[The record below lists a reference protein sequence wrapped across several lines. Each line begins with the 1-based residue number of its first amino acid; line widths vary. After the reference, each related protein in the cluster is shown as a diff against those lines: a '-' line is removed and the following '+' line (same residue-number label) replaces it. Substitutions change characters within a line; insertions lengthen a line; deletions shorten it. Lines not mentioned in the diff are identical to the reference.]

1 MPQDATGR
9 GTLTAIRGPLHPS
22 RCSCSFARTGYA
34 SACAQFFAWVED
46 RGIQRFR
53 DIEPM
58 LVAAS
63 IETHPASVPTVK
75 QHLAAIRMLFNWLVT
90 GQVLPTNPAH
100 AVRGPK
106 HVVLRGKTPVLT
118 ADQARVMLDL
128 IPLVKRDGT
137 PDLAG
142 LRDRAFIGVMV
153 YSLASVSAAAAMR
166 VEDYYQDG
174 KRWWLRLH
182 KRGGK
187 LHIVPAHHNAEAY
200 LDAYIDAA
208 GISEDRNGRCFAR
221 LLPVGT

>member
-1 MPQDATGR
+1 
-9 GTLTAIRGPLHPS
+9 
-22 RCSCSFARTGYA
+22 
-34 SACAQFFAWVED
+34 
-46 RGIQRFR
+46 
-53 DIEPM
+53 M

-137 PDLAG
+137 PD
-142 LRDRAFIGVMV
+142 RDRT
-153 YSLASVSAAAAMR
+153 S
-166 VEDYYQDG
+166 
-174 KRWWLRLH
+174 
-182 KRGGK
+182 
-187 LHIVPAHHNAEAY
+187 
-200 LDAYIDAA
+200 
-208 GISEDRNGRCFAR
+208 
-221 LLPVGT
+221 